1 MKKRSTEQER
11 AEALLILRENDYDYK
26 KTSKE
31 VGIPVNTIRQWVQ
44 RYPQL
49 LEAGGEVKLYQ
60 AKAEEKI
67 IKKKISLIDKHFASI
82 DNITGKA
89 LRHLEDL
96 LPEATILETTQILKT
111 VADIYKAFGDK
122 TQEEKGENINIIA
135 QVVNQQI
142 TRKD

>member
-67 IKKKISLIDKHFASI
+67 IKKKD
-82 DNITGKA
+82 
-89 LRHLEDL
+89 
-96 LPEATILETTQILKT
+96 
-111 VADIYKAFGDK
+111 
-122 TQEEKGENINIIA
+122 
-135 QVVNQQI
+135 
-142 TRKD
+142 